1 MEIIKPQTDA
11 SYQDDYKLRNARRFV
26 GRGAHEHA
34 GPGGLDMLQPSRGRM
49 LSRAAAHALS
59 GTMAMTLLAITGI
72 AVFIPDR
79 LNVSVGGVGHRALV
93 RRRSILPGPATR
105 LL

>member
-1 MEIIKPQTDA
+1 M
-11 SYQDDYKLRNARRFV
+11 
-26 GRGAHEHA
+26 GAA
-34 GPGGLDMLQPSRGRM
+34 LMKMLVLAGLDILQLSRGRM
-49 LSRAAAHALS
+49 LSRAAAAHALS

>member
-1 MEIIKPQTDA
+1 MPRIKMTINCATLGD
-11 SYQDDYKLRNARRFV
+11 LL
-26 GRGAHEHA
+26 GAA
-34 GPGGLDMLQPSRGRM
+34 LMNMLVLAGLDMLQPSRGRM